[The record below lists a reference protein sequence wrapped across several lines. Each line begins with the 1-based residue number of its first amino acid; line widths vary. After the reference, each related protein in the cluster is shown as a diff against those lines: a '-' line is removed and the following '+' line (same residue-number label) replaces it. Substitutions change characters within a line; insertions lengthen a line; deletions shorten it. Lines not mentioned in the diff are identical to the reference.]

1 MESDQKGPINLG
13 NPHEITIMELATTII
28 RLAGSTSTLVCMAS
42 PNDDPKRRK
51 PDIALAKEHL
61 KWEPTVELEA
71 GLMQTIEYFRGLDM
85 RFYRKPTPHTA
96 HQSSEMDQAL

>member
-1 MESDQKGPINLG
+1 ME
-13 NPHEITIMELATTII
+13 A
-28 RLAGSTSTLVCMAS
+28 

-61 KWEPTVELEA
+61 QWEPLIELEA
-71 GLMQTIEYFRGLDM
+71 GLMKTIEYFKALDM

-96 HQSSEMDQAL
+96 HRSSYLDRDA